1 MSSISISIFSLAKN
15 NNGLFKSEK
24 QANFI
29 LQILQDRQ
37 NYIGAADSGYN
48 SCPIFAY
55 ADKLGITKIVKSTN
69 KGNKAMFERKV
80 EGVISPLEAK
90 KIKSKNRR
98 IKKLEKQLAERLKAF
113 DNGAYSKDEYSI
125 SLYYK
130 FTNRLIKQIES
141 IK

>member
-37 NYIGAADSGYN
+37 NYITAADSGYN

-55 ADKLGITKIVKSTN
+55 ADKLGITKIV

-113 DNGAYSKDEYSI
+113 ENGEYSKDEYSI
-125 SLYYK
+125 SLYWK
-130 FTNRLIKQIES
+130 FTNELIERIES
-141 IK
+141 LKNGA

>member
-37 NYIGAADSGYN
+37 NYIAAADSGYN

-55 ADKLGITKIVKSTN
+55 ADKLGITKIV

-113 DNGAYSKDEYSI
+113 ENGEYSKDEYSI
-125 SLYYK
+125 SLYWK
-130 FTNRLIKQIES
+130 FTNELIERIES
-141 IK
+141 LKNGA